1 MNIGVKVVLP
11 FLPENKADI
20 LLPTE
25 KTSGAYPP
33 IPEDKDSSASNET
46 NVYNKKQKHRPCM
59 RWPMLLM

>member
-33 IPEDKDSSASNET
+33 YRKTKIPLHT
-46 NVYNKKQKHRPCM
+46 TKQTFTIKSRSIGRACGG
-59 RWPMLLM
+59 RCF